1 MKDWLFNIYEPK
13 RSKQLFATFYS
24 LLLNLEIFYYGCSR
38 FQKYSLWIKVFADGL
53 ITIFVRIISLLIL
66 NHRNWKKIV
75 LSELFYFLGTF
86 ASSVGRIY
94 AFTDD
99 YSQSRIRSK
108 ISWTVKTESLQIIYA
123 LVLTKPARLILHP
136 LISMI
141 TVVEKVFHIIFITPM
156 SCNSFINIS

>member
-1 MKDWLFNIYEPK
+1 MLKTGPRIKLG
-13 RSKQLFATFYS
+13 TM
-24 LLLNLEIFYYGCSR
+24 EIFYYSCSR
-38 FQKYSLWIKVFADGL
+38 FQKYSLRIKVFADGL
-53 ITIFVRIISLLIL
+53 ITIFMRIISLLIL

-86 ASSVGRIY
+86 ANSVGRIY

-99 YSQSRIRSK
+99 YSQSRIRIK
-108 ISWTVKTESLQIIYA
+108 ISWTVKTEILQVIYT

-156 SCNSFINIS
+156 SCDGFINIS